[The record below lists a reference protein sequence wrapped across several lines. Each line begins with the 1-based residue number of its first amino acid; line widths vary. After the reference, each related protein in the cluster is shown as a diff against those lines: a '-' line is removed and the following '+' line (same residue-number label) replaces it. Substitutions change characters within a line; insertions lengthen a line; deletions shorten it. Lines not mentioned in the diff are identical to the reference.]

1 MCLFENVYVKLF
13 FLFILLL
20 LSIIKEFYVWNLRVI
35 RYFYLFSY
43 DLNNDRF
50 LCKVVELICMYVFY
64 LKLFI
69 NIELCIINWYICE
82 LR

>member
-13 FLFILLL
+13 FLFKLLL

-50 LCKVVELICMYVFY
+50 SRKVVELICMYVFY